1 MAIEPN
7 DKGGGKMKKHI
18 CCLIFG
24 LFLLCSCD
32 SQKVSS
38 EIPFYVCKRYGAP
51 VSYGEGCHPGIDFE
65 IGPETPIIAATE
77 GKVVAVGD
85 LEPTVGKGSGII
97 VRVQNAQHFD
107 LIYAR
112 LSKVYVKEDQILRRG
127 QLIGLSGAISDGFI
141 HLHFGICKIG
151 GNSQQYSQTF
161 DPNKFWLD
169 GKPQCFDPNA
179 DYSNFFRE
187 AITLP
192 IACRAYAK
200 ELIAAAEQ

>member
-1 MAIEPN
+1 
-7 DKGGGKMKKHI
+7 MKKLI
-18 CCLIFG
+18 CYLLFG

-32 SQKVSS
+32 SQKVFS
-38 EIPFYVCKRYGAP
+38 EIPFFVGKRYGDP

-77 GKVVAVGD
+77 GKVIAVGD
-85 LEPTVGKGSGII
+85 LESLMGKGSGII
-97 VRVQNAQHFD
+97 VRVQNNQHFD

-112 LSKVYVKEDQILRRG
+112 LSKVYVKDDQLLRRG
-127 QLIGLSGAISDGFI
+127 QLIGLSGASPDGFN

-151 GNSQQYSQTF
+151 GNFQKNSHTF

-169 GKPQCFDPNA
+169 GKPKCFDPQA
-179 DYSNFFRE
+179 DYSNYLRE

-192 IACRAYAK
+192 IASRTYAK
-200 ELIAAAEQ
+200 EVMAAAEK